1 MTDIITTIPAERV
14 YTQLQ
19 IASASK
25 MAQGLALAD
34 AVQKRGDLFAAT
46 DDFLRALRALKDCG
60 ADRNFLWDCAAG
72 AIDAVRNVA
81 HAIDKGL
88 DEQGLVECEPLDLS
102 ELHAFLESVK

>member
-1 MTDIITTIPAERV
+1 MH
-14 YTQLQ
+14 TQLQ

-60 ADRNFLWDCAAG
+60 AHKDFLWDCAAG
-72 AIDAVRNVA
+72 AVDQVRNVA

-88 DEQGLVECEPLDLS
+88 DDDLDAPDLS
-102 ELHAFLESVK
+102 ELHAFLESVS

>member
-1 MTDIITTIPAERV
+1 MHTH
-14 YTQLQ
+14 LQ

-60 ADRNFLWDCAAG
+60 ADKDFLWDCAAG
-72 AIDAVRNVA
+72 AIDQARKVA
-81 HAIDKGL
+81 DIVDAGL
-88 DEQGLVECEPLDLS
+88 DEQGLVERDPPDLS
-102 ELHAFLESVK
+102 ELYAFAESVK